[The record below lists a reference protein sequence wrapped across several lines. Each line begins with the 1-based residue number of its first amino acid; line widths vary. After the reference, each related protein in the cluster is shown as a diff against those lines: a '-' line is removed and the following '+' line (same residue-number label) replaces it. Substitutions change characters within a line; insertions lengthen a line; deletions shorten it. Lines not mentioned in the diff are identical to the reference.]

1 MLRLTGAGYPEVTVS
16 VRGGPGACIEVR
28 AAGREDT
35 PGGSHDGNAPDP
47 IEEEI
52 NRNILSRYAN
62 RIDYRYLRG
71 VNRYRVRLRHRDS
84 PDLSREIF
92 DFYSTATEKDRAH
105 PLSVLFR
112 LAGLHR
118 GRIALSMAVK
128 SLKHVAALML
138 PVFAANIIDT
148 VVTGGAFFVWPVFF
162 NIVASFAALAVNL
175 VCFWLDRLIYH
186 RFVRAA
192 ESGFKLALVQ
202 KLEALSMRYHN
213 NAQSGTL
220 LSKLISDVQFITML
234 IYERL
239 TDLLHLCI
247 DICFVV
253 VAALTRFPPM
263 LLFYAVIIPAA
274 TLLIRRFARPVLESK
289 AAMRR
294 KTEGSNAAFKE
305 MLEMTQLTRSH
316 GLQKTE
322 YRKVSERVRQVQE
335 AANLYDRIGVW
346 VNNVSYGGAQG
357 FKLICLCFAAFLFSR
372 GLISVGTVVLF
383 QSIFEMIINS
393 VQRVLDEL
401 PQITQGYDSLVS
413 VNEIL
418 FEQDTEPNGS
428 ARLPEPVRGEIE
440 FRDVTFSYAQDRE
453 PVLRG
458 VSFRVPAGRSV
469 AFIGRSGSG
478 KTTLLNL
485 LLGLDTVQNGRI
497 LIDGADLDKLDKN
510 VYRRHVAV
518 ISQNTVL
525 FSGTLWDNLVYG
537 LDYVTPDEVRD
548 VLTRV
553 GLGSLV
559 ESLPDGLDSQ
569 VLEGGVNFSGGQ
581 RQRIAIARAL
591 LRRARIILFDEA
603 TSALDTESEQQVQ
616 DAIDAVMHQCTVVMV
631 AHRLNTL
638 RKADEIYRIADGRIV
653 LCDSLD
659 QAILEMGAEGPEAS
673 GAKRS

>member
-1 MLRLTGAGYPEVTVS
+1 MP
-16 VRGGPGACIEVR
+16 VRCFSCKIC
-28 AAGREDT
+28 
-35 PGGSHDGNAPDP
+35 
-47 IEEEI
+47 
-52 NRNILSRYAN
+52 
-62 RIDYRYLRG
+62 
-71 VNRYRVRLRHRDS
+71 
-84 PDLSREIF
+84 
-92 DFYSTATEKDRAH
+92 K
-105 PLSVLFR
+105 
-112 LAGLHR
+112 
-118 GRIALSMAVK
+118 
-128 SLKHVAALML
+128 
-138 PVFAANIIDT
+138 T
-148 VVTGGAFFVWPVFF
+148 VV
-162 NIVASFAALAVNL
+162 
-175 VCFWLDRLIYH
+175 
-186 RFVRAA
+186 
-192 ESGFKLALVQ
+192 
-202 KLEALSMRYHN
+202 
-213 NAQSGTL
+213 
-220 LSKLISDVQFITML
+220 
-234 IYERL
+234 
-239 TDLLHLCI
+239 
-247 DICFVV
+247 
-253 VAALTRFPPM
+253 
-263 LLFYAVIIPAA
+263 FYY
-274 TLLIRRFARPVLESK
+274 K
-289 AAMRR
+289 
-294 KTEGSNAAFKE
+294 
-305 MLEMTQLTRSH
+305 
-316 GLQKTE
+316 
-322 YRKVSERVRQVQE
+322 SE
-335 AANLYDRIGVW
+335 NH
-346 VNNVSYGGAQG
+346 
-357 FKLICLCFAAFLFSR
+357 F
-372 GLISVGTVVLF
+372 
-383 QSIFEMIINS
+383 
-393 VQRVLDEL
+393 
-401 PQITQGYDSLVS
+401 
-413 VNEIL
+413 L

-518 ISQNTVL
+518 VSQNTVL

-591 LRRARIILFDEA
+591 LRRARIILLDEA

-638 RKADEIYRIADGRIV
+638 RKADEIYRIADGRII

-659 QAILEMGAEGPEAS
+659 QAILEMGAEGQEAS